1 MESGRS
7 VGPGSQCTEPGSTR
21 CRLSD
26 NSKGGGDVDSL
37 SPRGWYPAEEATLL
51 DVSRETSR
59 RVKFAADD
67 MFHVKHWTTKIITEE
82 TFHVKRRCEY
92 LLRCFT

>member
-7 VGPGSQCTEPGSTR
+7 VGPGPQCIGQGSAR
-21 CRLSD
+21 CRLPD
-26 NSKGGGDVDSL
+26 NSKGGSDVDSV
-37 SPRGWYPAEEATLL
+37 SPRGWHPEEEATLL

-59 RVKFAADD
+59 RVKLAADE
-67 MFHVKHWTTKIITEE
+67 MSHVKHWTAKVITEE
-82 TFHVKRRCEY
+82 TVHVKRRCEY